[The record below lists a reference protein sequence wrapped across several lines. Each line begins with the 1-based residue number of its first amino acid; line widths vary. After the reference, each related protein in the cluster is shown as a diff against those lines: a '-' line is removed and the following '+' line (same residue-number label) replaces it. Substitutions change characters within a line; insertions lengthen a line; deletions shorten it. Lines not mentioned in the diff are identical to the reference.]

1 MQDLEIKN
9 RIATNLRNI
18 RKAKKLTQFELA
30 EKADMSEGA
39 IKRIEL
45 ALSYP
50 EEKTLYQITEALDI
64 DVVKLFMPIGE
75 SFRNNKE
82 NASKLKSAI
91 EDDIKQYVE
100 EIFRELE

>member
-18 RKAKKLTQFELA
+18 RKSKKLTQFELA

-50 EEKTLYQITEALDI
+50 EEKTLSQITESLDI

-75 SFRNNKE
+75 SFRNNK
-82 NASKLKSAI
+82 
-91 EDDIKQYVE
+91 
-100 EIFRELE
+100 